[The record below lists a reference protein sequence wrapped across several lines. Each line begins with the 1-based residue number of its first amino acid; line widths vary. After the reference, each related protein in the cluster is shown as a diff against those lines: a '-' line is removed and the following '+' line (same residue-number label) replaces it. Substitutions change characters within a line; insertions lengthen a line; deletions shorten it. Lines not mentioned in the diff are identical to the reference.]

1 MVTRRAREGRCEAHP
16 DSSTHVRSTQPRRC
30 VFLSISSSV
39 SRTSICRRSNCAAL
53 RCSSQCCPALL
64 IAVLALPSDDSPET
78 AMPLQSDFLEL
89 AEFVLTR
96 TWDFDMAR
104 IFNVS
109 HESRVI

>member
-1 MVTRRAREGRCEAHP
+1 MRRTP
-16 DSSTHVRSTQPRRC
+16 SSPGQLAS
-30 VFLSISSSV
+30 
-39 SRTSICRRSNCAAL
+39 
-53 RCSSQCCPALL
+53 ALL

-78 AMPLQSDFLEL
+78 AMPLQSDFLNEL